1 MIIKI
6 KKEELK
12 HEVSFL
18 SSNKIS
24 ETEKYFTYKI
34 HARDL
39 MYILANLYDF
49 NVKKIKIEMDCEDDI
64 DIDYYRD

>member
-34 HARDL
+34 HARYL

-49 NVKKIKIEMDCEDDI
+49 NVKKYKN
-64 DIDYYRD
+64 